1 MAMSNRKAALIRA
14 LISVVSIAA
23 LVAIIRSNRPAPPTP
38 EAPSTPGASQ
48 SASSS
53 LPACS
58 SDGDCG
64 AGFRCV
70 VPGVCSRM
78 CSGDADCPA
87 GRRCAELRVMEGAES
102 EGEGAPAL
110 AKTCVRAGP
119 G

>member
-1 MAMSNRKAALIRA
+1 MVLTKRGVLAALGA
-14 LISVVSIAA
+14 LGVILVIAVGVRVS
-23 LVAIIRSNRPAPPTP
+23 SRPANPALP
-38 EAPSTPGASQ
+38 APSS
-48 SASSS
+48 SAPDCTSTS
-53 LPACS
+53 AC
-58 SDGDCG
+58 GT
-64 AGFRCV
+64 GFRCV

>member
-70 VPGVCSRM
+70 VPGVCSRA
-78 CSGDADCPA
+78 CGGDADCPA
-87 GRRCAELRVMEGAES
+87 GRRCAELRVMEAS
-102 EGEGAPAL
+102 GAPGQETPTVAR
-110 AKTCVRAGP
+110 TCVRAGP